1 MPKKYWGDLKIAEK
15 FTNQGNA
22 MFKKMGEVYLNEY
35 IDISCSE
42 DGQGQFMP
50 EVGYVAAFPHST

>member
-1 MPKKYWGDLKIAEK
+1 MPIKYWGDLKIAEK

-22 MFKKMGEVYLNEY
+22 MFEKMSEVYMNEY

-50 EVGYVAAFPHST
+50 EVGYDAAFPHST